1 MPIVPFQIENQEI
14 TLLGS
19 LYTKEETNLTKN
31 MASNKQAPGG
41 DVEEMDTQEDQ
52 EMTVNGTKLKYIEK
66 VYTKYTQII
75 AG

>member
-1 MPIVPFQIENQEI
+1 
-14 TLLGS
+14 
-19 LYTKEETNLTKN
+19 